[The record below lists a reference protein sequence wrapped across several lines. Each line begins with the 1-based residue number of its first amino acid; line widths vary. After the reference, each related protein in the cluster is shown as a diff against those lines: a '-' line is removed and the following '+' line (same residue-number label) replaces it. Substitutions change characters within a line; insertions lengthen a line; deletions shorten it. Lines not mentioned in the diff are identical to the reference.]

1 MQIAKSTRRHFS
13 RMQTTLLPTDVDR
26 MTDRHDRNVT
36 FPQLRRRTVIKL
48 VSAVLCT
55 IYGIKLEDKFTG
67 FILLLNTE
75 YASSSDSESEQQ
87 LVDQAWRGD
96 VDSDAE
102 SIDSEQEDSLKY
114 VNK

>member
-1 MQIAKSTRRHFS
+1 MLCCVQLGNTNFWNQIER
-13 RMQTTLLPTDVDR
+13 Q
-26 MTDRHDRNVT
+26 
-36 FPQLRRRTVIKL
+36 
-48 VSAVLCT
+48 
-55 IYGIKLEDKFTG
+55 IYSFFLS
-67 FILLLNTE
+67 LNTE

-114 VNK
+114 VTKITEIIEK

>member
-1 MQIAKSTRRHFS
+1 M
-13 RMQTTLLPTDVDR
+13 
-26 MTDRHDRNVT
+26 
-36 FPQLRRRTVIKL
+36 
-48 VSAVLCT
+48 
-55 IYGIKLEDKFTG
+55 
-67 FILLLNTE
+67 NTE

-114 VNK
+114 VTKITEIIEK

>member
-1 MQIAKSTRRHFS
+1 MYNLWNQIGR
-13 RMQTTLLPTDVDR
+13 Q
-26 MTDRHDRNVT
+26 
-36 FPQLRRRTVIKL
+36 
-48 VSAVLCT
+48 
-55 IYGIKLEDKFTG
+55 IYCF
-67 FILLLNTE
+67 FLLLNTE

-114 VNK
+114 VNKWNC

>member
-1 MQIAKSTRRHFS
+1 M
-13 RMQTTLLPTDVDR
+13 
-26 MTDRHDRNVT
+26 
-36 FPQLRRRTVIKL
+36 
-48 VSAVLCT
+48 
-55 IYGIKLEDKFTG
+55 KLEDKF
-67 FILLLNTE
+67 ILLFLSLNTE